1 MQRIN
6 NKQGLLSQEEPTRDT
21 DTLWKNRLGCL
32 AILFFFLAS
41 VRLGA
46 FGKLPTFTD
55 LENPQ
60 SNLASGVI
68 SSGGK
73 VLGTYFVQNRSNVTF
88 EELSPD
94 LVNALIATED
104 IRFYR

>member
-6 NKQGLLSQEEPTRDT
+6 NKKGLLTQEEAKRYTYT
-21 DTLWKNRLGCL
+21 FWKIILGCL
-32 AILFFFLAS
+32 AILFLFLAS

-60 SNLASGVI
+60 SNLASEVI
-68 SSGGK
+68 SSDG
-73 VLGTYFVQNRSNVTF
+73 
-88 EELSPD
+88 
-94 LVNALIATED
+94 
-104 IRFYR
+104 